1 MLPDIPTIP
10 SSWKRI
16 GIVGIPPVAM
26 IQNFRERGMEIIDLD
41 EPQGLVTLDET
52 ASLIPRVYC
61 AVLRTVVLNALRQHG
76 LLDGVVVDTG
86 PGECDGAI
94 YVADILSQ
102 LHIPVQTVANLD
114 STRLGSSISESDLPL
129 LEKRSRITRSVLS
142 PEGAAL
148 PAGAASPCHA
158 TAGFWGVPPHDFSL
172 LSLFPDTT
180 HIFGWAR
187 CMENKT
193 PADHALERVINPSIP
208 MVFFA
213 QFFCAKTALARKLAG
228 EHPKALM
235 VDCDVRSGGSV
246 RAKIEAFLELS
257 GAGGAGTYPKS

>member
-16 GIVGIPPVAM
+16 GIVGMPPVAM
-26 IQNFRERGMEIIDLD
+26 VRFFHKRGMEIIDLD
-41 EPQGLVTLDET
+41 EPRGIITLDET

-61 AVLRTVVLNALRQHG
+61 AVLRTVILNALREQC
-76 LLDGVVVDTG
+76 LDGVVVDTG
-86 PGECDGAI
+86 PGKCDGAL

-102 LHIPVQTVANLD
+102 LHLPVRTVTNLD
-114 STRLGSSISESDLPL
+114 STRLGSSISESALPL
-129 LEKRSRITRSVLS
+129 PEKMSRITRSVLS

-148 PAGAASPCHA
+148 PAGATSPCHA

-193 PADHALERVINPSIP
+193 PADHALERIINPAIP

-213 QFFCAKTALARKLAG
+213 QSFCAKTALARKLAG

-257 GAGGAGTYPKS
+257 GAGGAGMLPGS